1 MFEKLATSWE
11 LVKASGRVL
20 WADKELLVFP
30 IVSSIALFF
39 VSIAFIVPMLF
50 SGLFDALFS
59 QNAQIG
65 GLIVG
70 FAFYVVQ
77 YTVIIFANTALV
89 GAAMIRLEGG
99 DPTVKD
105 GIQVAMKNFV
115 NILGY
120 AVIAAT
126 VGMIIQRLSE
136 NKQGLGRFALSLVGM
151 AWNLATFLVVPVLA
165 VEGLSPL
172 EAIKRS
178 AALLKKTWGEQLAG
192 NFGLGAVTGLSFV
205 IVILLGGGLL
215 VAGGVLGLPLW
226 ALITGVVLLVIVLV
240 LMGLIS
246 STLTGIYTAAVY
258 QYAVSG
264 EAGEWFDA
272 NLVRNAF
279 RTKLPAEL

>member
-1 MFEKLATSWE
+1 MFEKLSTSWE

-39 VSIAFIVPMLF
+39 VSLAFVVPMAF

-136 NKQGLGRFALSLVGM
+136 NKQGLGRFIISLVGM

-172 EAIKRS
+172 AAVKRS
-178 AALLKKTWGEQLAG
+178 AELLKKTWGEQLAG
-192 NFGLGAVTGLSFV
+192 NFGLGAVTGLSFFL
-205 IVILLGGGLL
+205 VILLGGGLL
-215 VAGGVLGLPLW
+215 MAGAVLNLPLW
-226 ALITGVVLLVIVLV
+226 ALITGAVLLVAVLV
-240 LMGLIS
+240 LMGLVS

-272 NLVRNAF
+272 DLVRNAF
-279 RTKLPAEL
+279 KTKLPAGL

>member
-1 MFEKLATSWE
+1 MFEKLSTSWE

-39 VSIAFIVPMLF
+39 VSLAFVVPMAF

-99 DPTVKD
+99 DPTVRD
-105 GIQVAMKNFV
+105 GIQIALKNFV

-136 NKQGLGRFALSLVGM
+136 NKQGLGRFAISLVGM

-172 EAIKRS
+172 AAVKRS

-192 NFGLGAVTGLSFV
+192 NFGLGAVTGLSFFV
-205 IVILLGGGLL
+205 VILLGGGLL
-215 VAGGVLGLPLW
+215 MAGAVLNLPLW
-226 ALITGVVLLVIVLV
+226 ALITGAVLLVGVLV
-240 LMGLIS
+240 LMGLVS

-279 RTKLPAEL
+279 RAKLPAEL

>member
-1 MFEKLATSWE
+1 MFEKLTNSWQ

-30 IVSSIALFF
+30 IASSIALFF
-39 VSIAFIVPMLF
+39 VSAAFIVPMIF

-99 DPTVKD
+99 DPTVMD
-105 GIQVAMKNFV
+105 GVRIALKNFV

-126 VGMIIQRLSE
+126 VGLILQRLSE
-136 NKQGLGRFALSLVGM
+136 RREGIGRFIVSLVGM
-151 AWNLATFLVVPVLA
+151 AWNLATFLVVPILA
-165 VEGLSPL
+165 VEGLNPL
-172 EAIKRS
+172 EAVKRS
-178 AALLKKTWGEQLAG
+178 GALLKKTWGEQLAG
-192 NFGLGAVTGLSFV
+192 NFGLGAVTGLAFMV
-205 IVILLGGGLL
+205 AILLGGGAIVAAVALALPVWAIGAL
-215 VAGGVLGLPLW
+215 VAGLVLLLVLLGLVS
-226 ALITGVVLLVIVLV
+226 A
-240 LMGLIS
+240 
-246 STLTGIYTAAVY
+246 TLNGIYTAAVY

-264 EAGEWFDA
+264 ETGEWFNA
-272 NLVRNAF
+272 ALVQNAF
-279 RTKLPAEL
+279 KVKAPAGM